1 MSSSDP
7 SADPKIWGPALWKF
21 LHSMAANYPVDPN
34 PQYRASSRQ
43 FFYAL
48 RHLLPCEM
56 CRLHYSAL
64 IGKRQ
69 PQTESAQDL
78 QEWVLWLHNEVNHR
92 IKPGQ
97 PGWTLDQL
105 EAVYKADVSET
116 SSQNPP
122 LSSPAHPGAVHV
134 NSAELPFNS
143 VQRILKPLEDLH
155 TMLFN
160 DSNSSPRSKPL
171 LSARQL
177 HSKLVDARRGSQPES
192 ALRFSPDRKL
202 PVSLPPS
209 QMSPPPPPPPP
220 PQMSPPPPPPQMSP
234 RGHRR
239 SRFPSPRHSAFPPSS
254 PRLTMATAANV
265 NRSRKGSR
273 NPLQMVA
280 FRSNHSYRGRR
291 LNQQHSTSNSTFGAG
306 KVVSVATTAPI
317 AEGMPSDGESKKD
330 CGCKK

>member
-48 RHLLPCEM
+48 RHLLPCEI

-105 EAVYKADVSET
+105 EAVYKADVSEM

-122 LSSPAHPGAVHV
+122 LSSPAHPSAVHV
-134 NSAELPFNS
+134 NSAELPLNS

-155 TMLFN
+155 TMLFK
-160 DSNSSPRSKPL
+160 DSNSSPQSKPL
-171 LSARQL
+171 SSARQL
-177 HSKLVDARRGSQPES
+177 HSKLADARRGSQPES
-192 ALRFSPDRKL
+192 DLRFSPDRKL
-202 PVSLPPS
+202 PVSL
-209 QMSPPPPPPPP
+209 
-220 PQMSPPPPPPQMSP
+220 PPQMSP

-239 SRFPSPRHSAFPPSS
+239 SRFPSPRHSAFPPPS

-291 LNQQHSTSNSTFGAG
+291 LNQQHSTSNSTVGAG
-306 KVVSVATTAPI
+306 KVVSVATAAPV